1 MATFELLVGSHVVSP
16 DAVEIVSAPARIE
29 SDVDLVAKFGS
40 EKFRLVEGE
49 VKPAVAAK
57 KGAKAE

>member
-16 DAVEIVSAPARIE
+16 DAVEVVSAPARIE